1 MQNSIKPIQA
11 DLHSHSNVSDGQ
23 LSPAE
28 VMRLAHCNG
37 ATMVALTDH
46 DHLGGIAEAKVEA
59 DKLGMTFIPG
69 VEISTTW
76 RERSIHVVGLNINSE
91 DASLEQHLQT
101 IRAGR
106 IERLQRMS
114 ERFAQKGIEGVYE
127 GALALATNPE
137 MVGRA
142 HVARFIIQQG
152 IVKNAAQAFKKYLA
166 EGKSAYVAHQ
176 WADFT
181 EAVQWITAAGGIS
194 VLAHPGRYPLSA
206 TAMRELITE
215 FKQSGGKALEVASS
229 SHGQN
234 EIHNFALLAER
245 FELLASAGSDFH
257 APGEGGR
264 MMGCP
269 PPLPAICRPVWLE
282 FALE

>member
-1 MQNSIKPIQA
+1 MQNINQSIQA
-11 DLHSHSNVSDGQ
+11 DLHSHSTVSDGQ
-23 LSPAE
+23 LPPAE
-28 VMRLAHCNG
+28 VIRLAHSNG

-46 DHLGGIAEAKVEA
+46 DHLGGIAEAKEQA
-59 DKLGMTFIPG
+59 DKLGITFITG
-69 VEISTTW
+69 VEVSTTW
-76 RERSIHVVGLNINSE
+76 RERSIHVVGLNINPE
-91 DASLEQHLQT
+91 DSTLQLHLQNV
-101 IRAGR
+101 RAGR
-106 IERLQRMS
+106 IERLQRMN
-114 ERFAQKGIEGVYE
+114 ERFVQKGIDGVYE

-142 HVARFIIQQG
+142 HIARFLIQQG

-166 EGKSAYVAHQ
+166 EGKSGYVAHQ
-176 WADFT
+176 WANFS
-181 EAVQWITAAGGIS
+181 EAVGWIQQAGGVA
-194 VLAHPGRYPLSA
+194 VLAHPGRYPINA

-215 FKQSGGKALEVASS
+215 FKQAGGRALEVASS

-245 FELLASAGSDFH
+245 FELLASVGSDFH

-264 MMGCP
+264 IMGRP
-269 PPLPAICRPVWLE
+269 PPLPAICHPVWLE